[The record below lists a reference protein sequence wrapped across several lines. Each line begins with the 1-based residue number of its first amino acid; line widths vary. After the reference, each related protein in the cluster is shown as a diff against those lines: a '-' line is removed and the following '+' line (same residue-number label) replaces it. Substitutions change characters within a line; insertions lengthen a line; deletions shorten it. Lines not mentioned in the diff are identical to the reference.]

1 MMARSSSISAAMAD
15 PPAVPEPP
23 PESAAAAA
31 TLGDVAIRV
40 ADLHLDYEVF
50 EDRRAALRDRIVKRK
65 GTGRSVV
72 KALRGVSFEVREGE
86 SVGVMGPNG
95 SGKSTLLAALAG
107 LLPATSGRILVSD
120 EPKLLG
126 VGAALLPGATG
137 RRNVR
142 LGLLALGVRREDVDE
157 QAEAVIE
164 WTELAEAIDRPL
176 RTYSSGMRARLHF
189 AIATS
194 VSPRILLVDEALG
207 VGDKN
212 FRAKSTA
219 RMREIQASAGVLMV
233 VNHSLG
239 ELAATCTRGIWI
251 ENGVIM
257 GDGPITEV
265 IAAYEAS

>member
-1 MMARSSSISAAMAD
+1 MSVVADASAAGA
-15 PPAVPEPP
+15 PEPAQTGAVSI
-23 PESAAAAA
+23 E
-31 TLGDVAIRV
+31 VH
-40 ADLHLDYEVF
+40 DLHVDYEIF

-72 KALRGVSFEVREGE
+72 RALRGVSFSVRQGE
-86 SVGVMGPNG
+86 SIGVMGENG

-107 LLPATSGRILVSD
+107 LLPATSGQILVSD

-126 VGAALLPGATG
+126 VGAALLPGASG

-142 LGLLALGVRREDVDE
+142 LGLLALGVRRDDVD
-157 QAEAVIE
+157 AMTASIIE
-164 WTELAEAIDRPL
+164 WTELGEAIDRPL

-189 AIATS
+189 AIATA
-194 VSPRILLVDEALG
+194 VEPRILLVDEALG

-212 FRAKSTA
+212 FRAKSTE
-219 RMREIQASAGVLMV
+219 RMRTLQQRAGVLMV

-239 ELAATCTRGIWI
+239 ELRASCERGLWIDSGRVAA
-251 ENGVIM
+251 
-257 GDGPITEV
+257 DGPIDEV